1 MKLAVGSDER
11 THVTDWIVEDLRSRG
26 MEVDLHGALKPGA
39 DSRWPEVARSVAW
52 DVAGGRCDQG
62 ILFCWTGTGV
72 SIAANKVPGIRAA
85 LCTDA
90 GTAKGAR
97 MWNDANILCMSL
109 RLASQEVIREIL
121 DSWYATTEIDESE
134 RENIQQINHMWDV
147 NVVEVL
153 D

>member
-11 THVTDWIVEDLRSRG
+11 THLTDWFVEELRTRG

-39 DSRWPEVARSVAW
+39 DSRWPDVARSVAG
-52 DVAGGRCDQG
+52 DVAGGHCDQG

-90 GTAKGAR
+90 GTASGAR

-109 RLASQEVIREIL
+109 RLVSQEVVREIL
-121 DSWYATTEIDESE
+121 DAWCSTTEIDENE
-134 RENIQQINHMWDV
+134 RENIQRVNRMGDV
-147 NVVEVL
+147 KAVEVL